1 MRQATEVI
9 VSYSGDAADYT
20 TVSLKFSHVDG
31 STSTVRLLNDVK
43 SHPRYEDGIH
53 ALREIV
59 DTGLVWAEEDD
70 DSAVHV
76 LWDAVVPIR

>member
-1 MRQATEVI
+1 M
-9 VSYSGDAADYT
+9 
-20 TVSLKFSHVDG
+20 
-31 STSTVRLLNDVK
+31 RLLNDVK

-53 ALREIV
+53 ALRESV